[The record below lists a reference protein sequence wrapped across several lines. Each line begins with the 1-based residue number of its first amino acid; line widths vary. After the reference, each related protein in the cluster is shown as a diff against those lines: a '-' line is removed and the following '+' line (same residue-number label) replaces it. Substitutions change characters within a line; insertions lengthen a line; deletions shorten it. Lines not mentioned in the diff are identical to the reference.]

1 MWVVIDPPLS
11 IRERLEA
18 RLARG
23 LVGLSPR
30 TQVRLAG
37 GKPVR
42 RDGQEL
48 DPGIQ
53 LMLAAAGRFRGGASL
68 RGFAGP
74 DASAAE
80 VRSQVRREAL
90 ALSAR
95 RTPVQRVSDLDV
107 DGAAGP
113 LRARHYVPPEPRGPH
128 PLLVFLH
135 GGGWTIG
142 DLDTHDEP
150 CRILCRHGGMH
161 VLAVAYRLAPEHP
174 FPAAVEDARAALD
187 WALEHAQQLGADPA
201 RVAVGGDSAG
211 GNLATVAARLITPAR
226 EQGPVLQILIY
237 PAVDFTERRRSIELF
252 GDGFFLTADDRDWCQ
267 SNYLGGPAADLADP
281 RASPLR
287 AESLAGLPPAI
298 VATAAFDPLRDEGEA
313 YADALTAAGTPT
325 VLRRFPGLIHG
336 FINMTAV
343 NRTAHDA
350 TLEIAAMA
358 RAALA
363 LLDHC

>member
-1 MWVVIDPPLS
+1 M
-11 IRERLEA
+11 
-18 RLARG
+18 
-23 LVGLSPR
+23 
-30 TQVRLAG
+30 
-37 GKPVR
+37 
-42 RDGQEL
+42 
-48 DPGIQ
+48 
-53 LMLAAAGRFRGGASL
+53 
-68 RGFAGP
+68 
-74 DASAAE
+74 
-80 VRSQVRREAL
+80 
-90 ALSAR
+90 
-95 RTPVQRVSDLDV
+95 
-107 DGAAGP
+107 
-113 LRARHYVPPEPRGPH
+113 PPEPRGPH

-252 GDGFFLTADDRDWCQ
+252 GDGFFLTTGDRDWCQ

-343 NRTAHDA
+343 HRAAHDA